1 VETEH
6 SIWRYP
12 AIRREKPMTSVSGT
26 APQDAVLRYS
36 NTAVGLH
43 WTTVV
48 LVLLQA
54 YLGFAFALSEPGPA
68 RNDIFIWH
76 KTVGVVILLAALARL
91 AYRLRNPPPP
101 FPPELPAWE
110 RILAVWNHRLFYTLL
125 IAMPIVGFVA
135 VSGYASG
142 PTTPLVG
149 GIEVPVIPGVS
160 KETGDLAGEA
170 HELAAYTLVALILL
184 HVAAALKHQFVDK
197 WRGSA
202 RMPPF
207 TSQGEPVVRGQGVE
221 R

>member
-1 VETEH
+1 M
-6 SIWRYP
+6 
-12 AIRREKPMTSVSGT
+12 ASVPET

-36 NTAVGLH
+36 NTAVALH
-43 WTTVV
+43 WITVV

-54 YLGFAFALSEPGPA
+54 YLGFTFALSGPGPA
-68 RNDIFIWH
+68 RDGIFIWH
-76 KTVGVVILLAALARL
+76 KTIGIVILLVALARL
-91 AYRLRNPPPP
+91 AYRLKNPPPP
-101 FPPELPAWE
+101 FPPELSAWE
-110 RILAVWNHRLFYTLL
+110 RVAAVWNHRMFYALL

-142 PTTPLVG
+142 PTTPLLG
-149 GIEVPVIPGVS
+149 GIEVPVIPGIS
-160 KETGDLAGEA
+160 KDIGDVAGEV
-170 HELAAYTLVALILL
+170 HELAAYLLVALIVL

-207 TSQGEPVVRGQGVE
+207 TSHGEPVVIGQGSD